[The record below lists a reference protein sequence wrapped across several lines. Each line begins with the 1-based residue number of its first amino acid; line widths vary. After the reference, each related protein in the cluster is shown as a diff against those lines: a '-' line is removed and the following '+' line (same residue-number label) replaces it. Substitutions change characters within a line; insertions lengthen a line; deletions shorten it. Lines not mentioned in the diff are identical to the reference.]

1 MAYREYGMW
10 EIVEVLRRIHR
21 GESQKAIEAAT
32 GRTRKT
38 IRRYRRTAEKLGWSA
53 EQQEPTE
60 ALASEVWRK
69 LRPGP
74 APGFAVVDE
83 LLEPHREDISRWLT
97 ERAGEPALTL
107 VKVHELLSRRWVFVS
122 YSALH
127 RFAVRECGFGAQA
140 ATVRM
145 ADVAP
150 GELAEVDFGR
160 LGVVY
165 DSEAQRNRVCHALVV
180 TLVHSRHQYVHL
192 THSQKLPDL
201 IEGLEEAWAF
211 FDGVTA
217 RVVID
222 NLKAAVCKADRY
234 EPIFQR
240 TFEEYAHYRG
250 FVIDAAIAGHAQG
263 KPHVERAVPYVRGN
277 FFRGEQW
284 LNLAHAQREAI
295 AWCVSKAGTRQHG
308 TTHKRPLVVFE
319 EVEKVALVPFV
330 GPRFDTP
337 RWATCKVHPD
347 HHIRFGKAL
356 YSVPH
361 AYLRKR
367 VDVRGDRGLVRIYF
381 QGELIKTHPTQPPG
395 GRDTDH
401 GDYPQEKTTYTMR
414 DPNRIISEGLRKG
427 SEIGRFLEQLLAGT
441 FPWAKLRQA
450 QKLMRMV
457 QKYGAERVNAACR
470 RALSFEIINVHR
482 VERILNKALE
492 ASATHPRQDSSA
504 GQLVLFPDGGRF
516 LRPAGSF
523 TQHQPDIERKE
534 NRNGDSELP

>member
-10 EIVEVLRRIHR
+10 EILDVLRRIHR
-21 GESQKAIEAAT
+21 GEKRKAIEAAT

-38 IRRYRRTAEKLGWSA
+38 IRRYLRTAEKLGWSA
-53 EQQEPTE
+53 AEQEPTE
-60 ALASEVWRK
+60 ELASKVWQK

-83 LLEPHREDISRWLT
+83 LLGPHREDIRRWLSD
-97 ERAGEPALTL
+97 RPGEPALTL
-107 VKVHELLSRRWVFVS
+107 VKVHELLSRRWVSVS
-122 YSALH
+122 YSSLH
-127 RFAVRECGFGAQA
+127 RFAMRECGFGGQA
-140 ATVRM
+140 STVRM
-145 ADVAP
+145 ADVAA

-160 LGVVY
+160 LGLIY
-165 DSEAQRNRVCHALVV
+165 DPKAERRRVCHALIV

-201 IEGLEEAWAF
+201 IEGLENAWAF
-211 FDGVTA
+211 FGGVTA

-240 TFEEYAHYRG
+240 TFEEYASYRG
-250 FVIDAAIAGHAQG
+250 FVIDAAIAGHAQD

-295 AWCVSKAGTRQHG
+295 GWCLGKAGTRKHG
-308 TTHKRPLVVFE
+308 TTQKQPLVVFE
-319 EVEKVALVPFV
+319 EAEKAALRPLA

-337 RWATCKVHPD
+337 RWAACKVHPD

-361 AYLRKR
+361 EYRRKN
-367 VDVRGDRGLVRIYF
+367 VKLDVRGDRSLVRIYF
-381 QGELIKTHPTQPPG
+381 QGELIKTHPTQPSG
-395 GRDTDH
+395 GRSTDH
-401 GDYPQEKTTYTMR
+401 SDYPQEKTPYTMR
-414 DPNRIISEGLRKG
+414 DPNRMIAEGRRYG

-450 QKLMRMV
+450 QKLMRLV
-457 QKYGAERVNAACR
+457 QKYGAERVNAACG
-470 RALSFEIINVHR
+470 RALSFELINVHR
-482 VERILNKALE
+482 VEGILKKFLE
-492 ASATHPRQDSSA
+492 ASATHRQDS
-504 GQLVLFPDGGRF
+504 GQLVLFPSRF

-523 TQHQPDIERKE
+523 TQPLIERKE
-534 NRNGDSELP
+534 NQDGDPKIS

>member
-10 EIVEVLRRIHR
+10 EILDVLRRIHR
-21 GESQKAIEAAT
+21 GETQKAIEAAT

-38 IRRYRRTAEKLGWSA
+38 IRRYLRAAEKLGWSA
-53 EQQEPTE
+53 PSQEPTE
-60 ALASEVWRK
+60 ELASKVLRK

-74 APGFAVVDE
+74 EPGFALVDE
-83 LLEPHREDISRWLT
+83 VLGPHREDICRWLSDDG
-97 ERAGEPALTL
+97 GEPALTL
-107 VKVHELLSRRWVFVS
+107 VKVHELLTRRWVSVS
-122 YSALH
+122 YSSLH
-127 RFAVRECGFGAQA
+127 RYAVRECGFRAKA
-140 ATVRM
+140 TTVRM
-145 ADVAP
+145 AEVAP

-160 LGVVY
+160 LGLIY
-165 DSEAQRNRVCHALVV
+165 DPEVERKRVCHALVV

-201 IEGLEEAWAF
+201 IEGLEDAWAF
-211 FDGVTA
+211 FGGVPA

-240 TFEEYAHYRG
+240 TFEEYARYRG

-295 AWCVSKAGTRQHG
+295 AWCSSKAGLRTHG
-308 TTHKRPLVVFE
+308 TTHKQPLVVFE
-319 EVEKVALVPFV
+319 DVEKAALRSLT

-361 AYLRKR
+361 AYLRKQ
-367 VDVRGDRGLVRIYF
+367 VDVRGDKSLVRIYF
-381 QGELIKTHPTQPPG
+381 RGELVKTHPSQPPG

-401 GDYPQEKTTYTMR
+401 SDYPEEKTAYTMR
-414 DPNRIISEGLRKG
+414 DPNRMISEGRRHG
-427 SEIGRFLEQLLAGT
+427 REIGRFLEQLLAGT

-457 QKYGAERVNAACR
+457 QKYGAERVDAACG
-470 RALSFEIINVHR
+470 RALSFEIVNVYR
-482 VERILNKALE
+482 VERILKKVLE
-492 ASATHPRQDSSA
+492 ASPSPGQGSGQ
-504 GQLVLFPDGGRF
+504 GQLVLFPGRF
-516 LRPAGSF
+516 LRPADSF
-523 TQHQPDIERKE
+523 TQPHIERKE
-534 NRNGDSELP
+534 KRDGDPNLP

>member
-10 EIVEVLRRIHR
+10 EILDVLRRIQR

-38 IRRYRRTAEKLGWSA
+38 IRRYLRTAEKLGWSA
-53 EQQEPTE
+53 GEQEPSE
-60 ALASEVWRK
+60 ELASKVWRK

-74 APGFAVVDE
+74 ARGFAVVDE
-83 LLEPHREDISRWLT
+83 LLGPHREDVCRWLSD
-97 ERAGEPALTL
+97 RPGEPALTL
-107 VKVHELLSRRWVFVS
+107 VKVQELLSRRSVSVS
-122 YSALH
+122 YSSLH
-127 RFAVRECGFGAQA
+127 RFAVRECGFRAKA
-140 ATVRM
+140 TTVRM
-145 ADVAP
+145 AEVAP

-160 LGVVY
+160 LGLVY
-165 DSEAQRNRVCHALVV
+165 DAEAERKRVCHALVV
-180 TLVHSRHQYVHL
+180 TLVHSRHQYVHV

-201 IEGLEEAWAF
+201 IDGLENAWAF
-211 FDGVTA
+211 FGGVTA

-240 TFEEYAHYRG
+240 TFEEYARYRG

-284 LNLAHAQREAI
+284 LNLAHVQREAI
-295 AWCVSKAGTRQHG
+295 AWCLSKAGTRTHG
-308 TTHKRPLVVFE
+308 TTQNQPLVVFD
-319 EVEKVALVPFV
+319 EVEKAALRPLA
-330 GPRFDTP
+330 GSRFDTP

-361 AYLRKR
+361 DYRLTGRREK
-367 VDVRGDRGLVRIYF
+367 VDVRGDRSLVRIYF
-381 QGELIKTHPTQPPG
+381 QGELIKTHPTQRSG
-395 GRDTDH
+395 GRSTDH
-401 GDYPQEKTTYTMR
+401 SDYPQEKTPYTMR
-414 DPNRIISEGLRKG
+414 DPDRMIAQGHRHG
-427 SEIGRFLEQLLAGT
+427 REIGRFLEQLLAGT

-457 QKYGAERVNAACR
+457 QKYGAERVNAACG
-470 RALSFEIINVHR
+470 RALSFELINVHR
-482 VERILNKALE
+482 VESILKKVLE
-492 ASATHPRQDSSA
+492 ASATHHQGS
-504 GQLVLFPDGGRF
+504 GQLVLFPGRF

-523 TQHQPDIERKE
+523 TQPLKQRKE
-534 NRNGDSELP
+534 NRDGDPNLP